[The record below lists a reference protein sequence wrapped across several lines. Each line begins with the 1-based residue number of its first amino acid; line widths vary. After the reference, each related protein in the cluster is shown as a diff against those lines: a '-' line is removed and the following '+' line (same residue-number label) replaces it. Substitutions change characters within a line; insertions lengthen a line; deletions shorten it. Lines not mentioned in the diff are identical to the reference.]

1 MFALLPLLDSPLAP
15 ILLGLMLE
23 ETKPLTQEELK
34 LLEPLSEADAGAK
47 SGIVFGGGF
56 WLGL

>member
-1 MFALLPLLDSPLAP
+1 MFALLPLLDPPLAP
-15 ILLGLMLE
+15 IPLGLMLE

-34 LLEPLSEADAGAK
+34 LLEPLSEADAGTK
-47 SGIVFGGGF
+47 SGIGFGGGF